1 MMPMS
6 DVYEQLRECR
16 VIPVVKVPN
25 VECAEGL
32 GRALLRGGLSCV
44 EVTFRSEAA
53 AGAIEAM
60 SAIPGL
66 LVGAGTIRNVVQAEL
81 ARAAGAKFVVSPS
94 TQPEVVRHCVK
105 VGLPMSPGVCTP
117 SEVENALDAGAKVLK
132 FFPAEAF
139 GGTRTLKALGAV
151 YPDIPFIPTGG
162 INEGNLVEYLSL
174 KNVLACGGSW
184 LAETQL
190 LLDNNWDEVERRAR
204 QASELAATAG

>member
-1 MMPMS
+1 MS
-6 DVYEQLRECR
+6 EVYEQLRECR

-25 VECAEGL
+25 VECAEEL

-66 LVGAGTIRNVVQAEL
+66 LVGAGTVRSVVQAEM
-81 ARAAGAKFVVSPS
+81 ARAAGAKFVVSPA
-94 TQPEVVRHCVK
+94 TQTTVVRHCVK

-117 SEVENALDAGAKVLK
+117 SEVETALEAGAEVLK
-132 FFPAEAF
+132 FFPAAAF
-139 GGTRTLKALGAV
+139 GGTSTLKALGAV
-151 YPDIPFIPTGG
+151 YPEVPFIPTGG
-162 INEGNLVEYLSL
+162 INETNVVDYLSL

-184 LAETQL
+184 LTEMPL
-190 LLDNNWDEVERRAR
+190 LLDRNWDEVERRAR
-204 QASELAATAG
+204 QASELAATVG